1 LISTRVPVS
10 NRRPLGLINTPST
23 SIKESTMTRYI
34 VTLNYVVINPASPLF
49 GTVRT
54 THRAYDDLSGP
65 AATITARSNFMA
77 TRNPNNVKI
86 VSTDVHDKDGRY
98 AY

>member
-1 LISTRVPVS
+1 M
-10 NRRPLGLINTPST
+10 
-23 SIKESTMTRYI
+23 ERYI
-34 VTLNYVVINPASPLF
+34 VTINYRVINPASPLF

-65 AATITARSNFMA
+65 AAVVTARSNFMG

-86 VSTDVHDKDGRY
+86 VSTDVRDEDGRY